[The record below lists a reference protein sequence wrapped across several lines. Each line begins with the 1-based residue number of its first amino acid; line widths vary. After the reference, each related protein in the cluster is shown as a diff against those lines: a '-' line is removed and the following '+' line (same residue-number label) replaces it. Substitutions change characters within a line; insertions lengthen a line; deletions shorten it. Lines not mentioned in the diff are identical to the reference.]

1 MPTLR
6 LTGNYFDGVQA
17 RAQHVALSV
26 DPHGVVTVSP
36 STSPSPSTETL
47 TCHVR
52 EISIS
57 PRLGNTPRHL
67 RFANGALFETG
78 QNDIVDALLEQF
90 PAASDAP
97 DHDRVQAWVHTLER
111 NAWAVCASVA
121 GLVLMVLWFAVYG
134 APLLARVIAFR
145 LPAEV
150 TTYIS
155 RDGLQWLDKSFLQPS
170 TLDAARQ
177 QALQDV
183 FAGLLPE
190 DREGLEYRLVFRSSK
205 RIGPNAFALP
215 DATILMTDELVNLAE
230 NDGQIAVVLL
240 HEIGH
245 VKNRHMLRQVI
256 QQSGLAALLVTIT
269 GDIHGASSMVL
280 ALPGVLMQAQYSQAM
295 ESEADT
301 YALEHLQQH
310 GLSPSLFAQIMRR
323 LEAWHAHPAADRQP
337 PSTQPDDARQDEG
350 EQASVWQYLSTHPAT
365 AERIRRFEQAQEAAP
380 H

>member
-1 MPTLR
+1 MSALQ

-17 RAQHVALSV
+17 RAQQAVLSI
-26 DPHGVVTVSP
+26 DAQGTITISSSSSNIFSCP
-36 STSPSPSTETL
+36 
-47 TCHVR
+47 VR

-78 QNDIVDALLEQF
+78 QNDLVDALLEQF
-90 PAASDAP
+90 STAGDAP
-97 DHDRVQAWVHTLER
+97 HHDPVQAWAHTLER
-111 NAWAVCASVA
+111 NVWAVCASVA
-121 GLVLMVLWFAVYG
+121 GLVLIAIWFAVYG
-134 APLLARVIAFR
+134 APLLARVIAFHV
-145 LPAEV
+145 PAEA

-170 TLDAARQ
+170 ALDAAHQ
-177 QALQDV
+177 QALQNI
-183 FAGLLPE
+183 FADLLPD
-190 DREGLEYRLVFRSSK
+190 DREGLQYRLVFRRGKS
-205 RIGPNAFALP
+205 IGPNAFALP
-215 DATILMTDELVNLAE
+215 DATVLVTDELVNLAE

-245 VKNRHMLRQVI
+245 VKNRHLLRQLI
-256 QQSGLAALLVTIT
+256 QQSGLAVLLVTIT

-310 GLSPSLFAQIMRR
+310 GLSPLLFAQIMRR
-323 LEAWHAHPAADRQP
+323 MEAWHQDAADEP
-337 PSTQPDDARQDEG
+337 
-350 EQASVWQYLSTHPAT
+350 SVWQYLSTHPAT
-365 AERIRRFEQAQEAAP
+365 SERVKRFEQAQAA